1 MEKQF
6 HFYYDPEK
14 AGVEQ
19 IWLHDNY
26 NPKEDYSYDIIALF
40 QEKKTKKLYW
50 GITQGCSC
58 NSPFEDETLD
68 ELTELTPKTAQAFLD
83 DLSDHF
89 DMNTLINEKT
99 GANELSELFQKL
111 TKIGIPLTLPPVEE
125 EE

>member
-26 NPKEDYSYDIIALF
+26 NPEEDYSYDIIALY

-68 ELTELTPKTAQAFLD
+68 DLTELTPKQY
-83 DLSDHF
+83 
-89 DMNTLINEKT
+89 
-99 GANELSELFQKL
+99 LFHVKKL
-111 TKIGIPLTLPPVEE
+111 PVGLHRHIKLHYLQRYID
-125 EE
+125 